1 MNRNRWLGR
10 ALPVTVALL
19 FAAAP
24 ATGQDAAADR
34 ARFRE
39 QGQARR
45 LEMRQA
51 RHEAAVDRLAAKLE
65 LSDDQKAAVADVM
78 KVDEET
84 GRAGDGWV
92 LAATLDETLTGEQ
105 RDRLFEASK
114 EAAIYRRGMADGMR
128 RAGRRDG
135 RGFAA
140 DRQAPPEGL
149 REARI
154 ENMAKALDLSDRQ
167 VRVLRIHDAL
177 SGIVGA
183 RLQARAA
190 RTGDGR
196 MPRANRR
203 FGR

>member
-1 MNRNRWLGR
+1 MHTNRWLGR
-10 ALPVTVALL
+10 ALPVSIALVL
-19 FAAAP
+19 AAAP
-24 ATGQDAAADR
+24 AAGQDTSADR
-34 ARFRE
+34 ARLRE
-39 QGQARR
+39 QRQAQR

-51 RHEAAVDRLAAKLE
+51 RHDAAVDRLAEKLE
-65 LSDDQKAAVADVM
+65 LSDAQKSAVADVM

-84 GRAGDGWV
+84 GRPADGWM
-92 LAATLDETLTGEQ
+92 LAAVLDETLTGEQ
-105 RDRLFEASK
+105 RERLFEASK

-128 RAGRRDG
+128 RGGDRAG

-140 DRQAPPEGL
+140 NRPAPPERL

-154 ENMAKALDLSDRQ
+154 TTMAKALDLSDRQ
-167 VRVLRIHDAL
+167 IRVLRIHDAL

-190 RTGDGR
+190 RMGDGR